1 MDGRKD
7 LRELVQGFRRAIRFL
22 MAPIVVLSLA
32 GCADLRGI
40 QAFGKMAPDAA
51 TIQGLTKI
59 YVQEPGV
66 REDIKLLG
74 DSAPN
79 PELEQNGPIRAQ
91 EAHAIQAIDGS
102 LRAYMQS
109 LAALAGDD
117 IVQSSSSVKGVTTG
131 LTSLSK
137 SIPALGITG
146 DQITAIGHFIQS
158 VADLIESGYRNA
170 ELVKIIRDNDKELH
184 LLLSVQSTIVSRGI
198 NPSILE
204 IQRSLNESA
213 AAAAIKYIDQDLG
226 HWTVTPGVNAPAGGT
241 AARQSCSTTVIRPI
255 RGKARRT
262 RMLRA
267 ISLRFRSRRSR
278 PRSRRNWP
286 LRMPTSRP
294 WMRSAAR
301 TRSSS
306 PMARMYSRS
315 RWCSRFSRWRM
326 RCIRIFRTSRH
337 RLRSLPSTEAL
348 PPRVR

>member
-198 NPSILE
+198 KPSILE

-226 HWTVTPGVNAPAGGT
+226 HWTVTPGANAPAANSSAAKLFNDRNPTYQGQGEADAH
-241 AARQSCSTTVIRPI
+241 AARYLLKISFEEEQATLATQLATADAYIKALDAIGRAHEKLVAN
-255 RGKARRT
+255 GKDVLKKQ
-262 RMLRA
+262 MVQQ
-267 ISLRFRSRRSR
+267 IQ
-278 PRSRRNWP
+278 P
-286 LRMPTSRP
+286 L
-294 WMRSAAR
+294 ANEVHQDFQDIEAQ
-301 TRSSS
+301 
-306 PMARMYSRS
+306 A
-315 RWCSRFSRWRM
+315 
-326 RCIRIFRTSRH
+326 
-337 RLRSLPSTEAL
+337 AL
-348 PPRVR
+348 PAKH